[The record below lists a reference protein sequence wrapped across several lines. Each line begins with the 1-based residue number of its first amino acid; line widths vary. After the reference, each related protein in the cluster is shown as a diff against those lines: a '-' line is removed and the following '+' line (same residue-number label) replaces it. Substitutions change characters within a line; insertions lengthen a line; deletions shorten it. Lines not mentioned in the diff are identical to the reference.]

1 MEYKKEE
8 SLKMEWSEIEEEEQ
22 TITKSRDKNHSLIP
36 WIEKYRPQTMNDI
49 YHQDHIT
56 NILKASMD
64 TGNLPH
70 LLFYGHPGTGKT
82 STILALSKTLFGTE
96 LFRHRVLELN
106 ASDERGIKVIREKIK
121 TFAQQSIKVSTDK
134 DKKYPTFKII
144 ILDEADM
151 LTTDAQSALR
161 RIIEKYSKVTRFCLI
176 CNYITRIIEPLASR
190 CAKFR
195 FQSLS
200 NESIYRRLDEI
211 SQKENFELK
220 KDIIDLVITVSE
232 GDMRKAVNYLQFL
245 YILSKTDSSINS
257 YQYDILGIIPEE
269 IMNNIWYHII
279 YGTFDDIY
287 QYMIKILNKGY
298 SVSKI
303 IQTILNQIMLNKVKD
318 LEVKEEDKASLCIKI
333 AEIENGLQDSIL
345 EEVHLL
351 HVLCLLYKTLH
362 V

>member
-1 MEYKKEE
+1 
-8 SLKMEWSEIEEEEQ
+8 MEWEEIDEEQ
-22 TITKSRDKNHSLIP
+22 TFVRTKEKDHSLIP
-36 WIEKYRPQTMNDI
+36 WIEKYRPQSMNDI
-49 YHQDHIT
+49 YHQEHIT
-56 NILKASMD
+56 DILKASMD

-82 STILALSKTLFGTE
+82 STILALAKTLFGHE

-121 TFAQQSIKVSTDK
+121 TFAQQSIKISNDK
-134 DKKYPTFKII
+134 EKKYPTFKII

-211 SQKENFELK
+211 CQKENFELNK
-220 KDIIDLVITVSE
+220 ELIELVIEVSE

-245 YILSKTDSSINS
+245 YILDKTNSSTHS
-257 YQYDILGIIPEE
+257 DKLYFYKYDLLGIIPEE
-269 IMNNIWYHII
+269 IMNKIWYHLI
-279 YGTFDDIY
+279 YGTFDDIF
-287 QYMIKILNKGY
+287 QYITNILNKGY
-298 SVSKI
+298 PVSKI
-303 IQTILNQIMLNKVKD
+303 IRTIIHQLILNKVND
-318 LEVKEEDKASLCIKI
+318 LKIKEEEKASLCIQI

-362 V
+362 I